1 MTSRQVTSRQVTSRQ
16 VASRQVASRQA
27 AGRQAAGRRAAA
39 YKTACV
45 AAAVLAALTACRHAP
60 EDKERAAVAEAAEG
74 FADKYFNYDL
84 AGAAGLCTPESGKWI
99 AFAASN
105 VTQEDVDMLN
115 AREESA
121 ECSAET
127 VELTGDSTATA
138 ECRVENFLRPDTL
151 GRPAEM
157 TGEAV
162 YAISLVKRNG
172 RWLVKM
178 EGLPQSG
185 RRSRD

>member
-1 MTSRQVTSRQVTSRQ
+1 MRKNYNKSGKQTSDKQTSNKQASNKQASGKQTSGKQ
-16 VASRQVASRQA
+16 TS
-27 AGRQAAGRRAAA
+27 GRQASGRQARGGLQDSVRGRGGIGGA
-39 YKTACV
+39 
-45 AAAVLAALTACRHAP
+45 HGMP
-60 EDKERAAVAEAAEG
+60 AEG

>member
-1 MTSRQVTSRQVTSRQ
+1 MQKIFRYLCGKITIKVTSRQVTSRT
-16 VASRQVASRQA
+16 A
-27 AGRQAAGRRAAA
+27 AGRHGAA
-39 YKTACV
+39 YRTACV

-60 EDKERAAVAEAAEG
+60 EDKERAAVAEAVEG

-115 AREESA
+115 AREEA
-121 ECSAET
+121 AVCSAET

-157 TGEAV
+157 TGKAV
-162 YAISLVKRNG
+162 YEICLVKRNG